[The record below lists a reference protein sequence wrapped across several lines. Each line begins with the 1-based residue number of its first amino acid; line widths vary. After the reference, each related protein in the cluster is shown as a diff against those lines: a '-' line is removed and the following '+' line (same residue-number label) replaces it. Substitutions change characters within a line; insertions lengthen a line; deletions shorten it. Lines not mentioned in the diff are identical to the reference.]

1 MSLFGNYKTELENVL
16 GKKPGYLEK
25 GMRAAYAML
34 GESRNFS
41 STPSTFE
48 PKSKTILEIDS
59 SQLEKY
65 FGPNAYSFDSV
76 SIGNHPDFHD
86 LEENQTLKHHC
97 VSMFVDIKGSTRL
110 QLKYSLGEVRLI
122 KDTLLTLCIN
132 IVTHFGG
139 HVHRLQ
145 GDAVFVQFVRKDEN
159 PNNSI
164 INALNA
170 GSVIC
175 QAVSEDLS
183 SAFENYGLDPIK
195 IRVGIDYGPN
205 DKVMWSH
212 YGIQN
217 CNELTTTSIHTDLAA
232 KLQHKASNNSIRI
245 GENIVDA
252 LEMREDYISTPTIVK
267 SGIKVDDRYIL
278 QSAELNYRQF
288 DFNWKKYLKSFSFY
302 KESGNGKLELKNNR
316 YTLVASIYDENDE
329 DNAVQYFENN
339 FAIPK
344 DKKIRFELRF
354 NNVPY
359 YRKSNE
365 RIRWEVYNYGQEAKL
380 AEDERNNLKNYFDNK
395 TYCCADTVYHGN
407 HYLKCTITRG
417 EFLDNVIIK
426 FPIYVDDKIDELG
439 ILKQAAVKELKN
451 TGLLKS

>member
-1 MSLFGNYKTELENVL
+1 MSLFNNYRTGLESVL
-16 GKKPGYLEK
+16 GRKQDFIEK
-25 GMRAAYAML
+25 GLKGPYAL
-34 GESRNFS
+34 LNESRKVFS
-41 STPSTFE
+41 SVPATIAPN
-48 PKSKTILEIDS
+48 SKTILEFDS
-59 SQLEKY
+59 NQLERY
-65 FGPNAYSFDSV
+65 FGPNRYSFDNV
-76 SIGNHPDFHD
+76 TIGNHPDFQF
-86 LEENQTLKHHC
+86 LGENQTIKHHC
-97 VSMFVDIKGSTRL
+97 VSMFVDIKGSTQL
-110 QLKYSLGEVRLI
+110 QLKYTLEEVRLI

-145 GDAVFVQFVRKDEN
+145 GDAVFAQFVRRDKN

-183 SAFENYGLDPIK
+183 AAFEAYGLDPIK
-195 IRVGIDYGPN
+195 IRVGIDYGPD

-212 YGIQN
+212 YGIDN

-245 GENIVDA
+245 GKNIVEA
-252 LEMREDYISTPTIVK
+252 IEMRNDYISTPK
-267 SGIKVDDRYIL
+267 MIKNGDVVEDRYIL
-278 QSAELNYRQF
+278 QSSNLNYRQF

-302 KESGNGKLELKNNR
+302 KENGNGKLELKDDR
-316 YTLVASIYDENDE
+316 YTLAASIYDKNDE

-359 YRKSNE
+359 YRKPNE

-380 AEDERNNLKNYFDNK
+380 AEDERNNLENYFDNK
-395 TYCCADTVYHGN
+395 NYCCADTVYHGN

-417 EFLDNVIIK
+417 GFLGNVIIK
-426 FPIYVDDKIDELG
+426 FPIYVDDKVDELG
-439 ILKQAAVKELKN
+439 RLKQAAMEELKN
-451 TGLLKS
+451 FGMNN